1 VHSTS
6 RFYLSGIA
14 TATAVLMLQWAAASA
29 AAAAPVADD
38 LPTPGLYRVDSDG
51 TSIYRD
57 GTTVQQKNDGATG
70 GGSLRA
76 QAPGGVVFNRGFTGD
91 GPKQICIGARAANG
105 GLPLPA
111 MLASQGCKGSP
122 PVTGPNGTTYSSRCD
137 AADITTVV
145 RKVDAK
151 TWEMKV
157 AINEHF
163 GAKGMVDFDQQR
175 KMFETSAKNA
185 TTPEDRADA
194 EYTLSH
200 WEEFKADLRESA
212 AETGAAGAPGASK
225 RTSTMVSRWTRIG
238 DSCKS
243 GR

>member
-14 TATAVLMLQWAAASA
+14 TVAAVLMLQLAAASA
-29 AAAAPVADD
+29 AAAAPVADN

-51 TSIYRD
+51 TSTNRD

-70 GGSLRA
+70 GSSLRA
-76 QAPGGVVFNRGFTGD
+76 QAPGGVVFNRGFPGD

-105 GLPLPA
+105 GVPLPA

-137 AADITTVV
+137 AADTTTVV

-151 TWEMKV
+151 TW
-157 AINEHF
+157 
-163 GAKGMVDFDQQR
+163 R
-175 KMFETSAKNA
+175 
-185 TTPEDRADA
+185 
-194 EYTLSH
+194 
-200 WEEFKADLRESA
+200 
-212 AETGAAGAPGASK
+212 
-225 RTSTMVSRWTRIG
+225 
-238 DSCKS
+238 
-243 GR
+243 

>member
-14 TATAVLMLQWAAASA
+14 TVAAVLMLQWAAASA

-225 RTSTMVSRWTRIG
+225 RTSAMVSRWTRIG